1 MPLAP
6 VYSMNSLKIKLP
18 EENIMA
24 LTLPELGFDY
34 DALGDRMSKE
44 TFEYHR
50 DKHHQAYIN
59 KANELTDNKLNN
71 DNYIPEML
79 KAKDSNQGLFN
90 QLGQHYNHSLFW
102 DSLSPQGGGDTIPGE
117 LGEKIKS
124 TFGSFDAFK
133 EKFVSAGGGQF
144 GSGWVWLAMAD
155 NGELEIMATLNA
167 DNPLTHGKTPLI
179 VCDVWEHAYYIDY
192 RNARPKFLETFV
204 DSMANWENA
213 ARLYDRG
220 PVKAAA

>member
-1 MPLAP
+1 
-6 VYSMNSLKIKLP
+6 
-18 EENIMA
+18 
-24 LTLPELGFDY
+24 
-34 DALGDRMSKE
+34 
-44 TFEYHR
+44 
-50 DKHHQAYIN
+50 
-59 KANELTDNKLNN
+59 
-71 DNYIPEML
+71 
-79 KAKDSNQGLFN
+79 
-90 QLGQHYNHSLFW
+90 
-102 DSLSPQGGGDTIPGE
+102 
-117 LGEKIKS
+117 
-124 TFGSFDAFK
+124 
-133 EKFVSAGGGQF
+133 
-144 GSGWVWLAMAD
+144 MAD